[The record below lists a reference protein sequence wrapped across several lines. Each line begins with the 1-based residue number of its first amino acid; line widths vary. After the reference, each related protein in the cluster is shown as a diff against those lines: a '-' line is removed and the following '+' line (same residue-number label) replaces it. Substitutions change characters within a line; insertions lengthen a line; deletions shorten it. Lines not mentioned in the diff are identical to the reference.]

1 MAITLRNDK
10 GSALTHTE
18 MDTNFRQFFYSA
30 SVAGQTITLYK
41 SQSVSPGTDFVIN
54 TAFMKTGSVYS
65 ATSDIEITGSLDV
78 VGTIT
83 ATTFNT
89 VNVSSSIVY
98 SSGSTKFGDTLD
110 DTHDFTGS
118 LNLTGSGTI
127 EGNLVFDTTGTAITV
142 TQGLIYLPEVSQS
155 TSYSNDT
162 AAASGG
168 VPLGGV
174 YRNGNILQ
182 IRLT

>member
-1 MAITLRNDK
+1 MAIILRNDK

-65 ATSDIEITGSLDV
+65 ATSDIEITGSLNIL
-78 VGTIT
+78 GELS
-83 ATTFNT
+83 ATSYNNVF
-89 VNVSSSIVY
+89 VSSSTVFK
-98 SSGSTKFGDTLD
+98 SGSTKFGDSFD
-110 DTHDFTGS
+110 DSHDFTGS
-118 LNLTGSGTI
+118 LNLTGSQVVKGGITL
-127 EGNLVFDTTGTAITV
+127 ETAGTAITV
-142 TQGLIYLPEVSQS
+142 NQGLIYLPEVSQS